1 MKNNVLNKAK
11 KTIIVVFLISLLSAL
26 FYSLH
31 YSSELEEQIWERDLT
46 IQDLTFRSKL
56 VEKYFDIDYNQDN
69 HTIYYSLKDSI
80 RNSLLVSQ
88 KESFNLLKD
97 DLHYSI
103 DSLLVVYNS
112 LVRQHNEVIDEYN
125 LLAKKYNSLSREKQ
139 KLQSAVSL
147 IQRHYKIS
155 YETTVNSD
163 TIITTLIN
171 TETVDSA
178 LILLPYYR
186 DKIERV
192 SDNQWLITH

>member
-1 MKNNVLNKAK
+1 MKNNILNKAK
-11 KTIIVVFLISLLSAL
+11 KTIIIVFLISLLLAL

-31 YSSELEEQIWERDLT
+31 YSSELEKQIWERDLT
-46 IQDLTFRSKL
+46 IQDLSFRSKL

-80 RNSLLVSQ
+80 RNSFLVSQ
-88 KESFNLLKD
+88 TESFNLIKE

-103 DSLLVVYNS
+103 DSLLVAYNS

-125 LLAKKYNSLSREKQ
+125 LLAKEFNSLSREKQ
-139 KLQSAVSL
+139 KLQSVISL
-147 IQRHYKIS
+147 IQRYYKIS

-192 SDNQWLITH
+192 SDNQWVITH

>member
-11 KTIIVVFLISLLSAL
+11 NAFIIVFLISLLFAL

-31 YSSELEEQIWERDLT
+31 YSSELEEQILERDRT
-46 IQDLTFRSKL
+46 IQDLSFRSKL

-88 KESFNLLKD
+88 KESYNLLKE

-125 LLAKKYNSLSREKQ
+125 LLAKELNSLSREKQ
-139 KLQSAVSL
+139 KLQSVVSL

-155 YETTVNSD
+155 YETTINSD

-192 SDNQWLITH
+192 SDNQWVITH